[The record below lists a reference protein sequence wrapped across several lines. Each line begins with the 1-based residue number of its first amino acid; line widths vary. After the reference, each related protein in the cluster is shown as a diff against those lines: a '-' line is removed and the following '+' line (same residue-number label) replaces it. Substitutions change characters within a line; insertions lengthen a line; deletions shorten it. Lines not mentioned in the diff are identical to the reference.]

1 MILDG
6 LPARTTLTKG
16 HGTENDFVI
25 VPDPDGALEIAP
37 ARVAA
42 LCDRRAGIGADGV
55 LRVVRTARMPGYE
68 DQAAQAEFFM
78 DYRNADGSVAEM
90 CGNGVRVFAL
100 FLTARGYV
108 KGGAVGEAVEFAV
121 GTRGGI
127 KRVVLKATGENTADV
142 TVDMGVPQFP
152 TERGAVTVDVKGTPK
167 PAVDVDM
174 GNPHAVVFVDS
185 TDDAGSLYEM
195 PTVSP
200 AGVYTEGVNVEFAA
214 DVAPRH
220 LAMRVY
226 ERGVGETRSC
236 GTGACAVMIAAA
248 RRDAAEAGTP
258 YTVDVP
264 GGRLRFVE
272 RADGHLEMT
281 GPAALVFDIAPL
293 DIIPSAT
300 PANR

>member
-6 LPARTTLTKG
+6 LPTPTKG

-25 VPDPDGALEIAP
+25 VPDPDGALDITAEHV
-37 ARVAA
+37 AR
-42 LCDRRAGIGADGV
+42 LCDRRAGIGADGL
-55 LRVVRTARMPGYE
+55 LRVVRTAKMAGYE
-68 DQAAQAEFFM
+68 DQAAEAEFFM

-100 FLTARGYV
+100 YLTARGFLDDITRF
-108 KGGAVGEAVEFAV
+108 GV
-121 GTRGGI
+121 GTRGGV
-127 KRVVLKATGENTADV
+127 KYVTLTHTGENTADV
-142 TVDMGVPQFP
+142 TVDMGIPVFP
-152 TERGAVTVDVKGTPK
+152 DTRGNVTVEVKGTPK

-185 TDDAGSLYEM
+185 TDDAGHLYEM
-195 PTVSP
+195 PAVAP
-200 AGVYTEGVNVEFAA
+200 AGSYPEGVNVEFAA

-248 RRDAAEAGTP
+248 RRDGAAPGTE

-272 RADGHLEMT
+272 HSDGRLAMT
-281 GPAALVFDIAPL
+281 GPARLLFDVTAPG
-293 DIIPSAT
+293 T
-300 PANR
+300 R

>member
-6 LPARTTLTKG
+6 LPTLTKG

-25 VPDPDGALEIAP
+25 VPDPDGALEITAG
-37 ARVAA
+37 RVAG
-42 LCDRRAGIGADGV
+42 LCDRRAGIGADGL
-55 LRVVRTARMPGYE
+55 LRVVRTAKMPGYE
-68 DQAAQAEFFM
+68 DQAGEAEFFM

-100 FLTARGYV
+100 YLKARGYV
-108 KGGAVGEAVEFAV
+108 EDAARFGVA
-121 GTRGGI
+121 TRGGV
-127 KRVVLKATGENTADV
+127 KYVTFTTTGALTADV
-142 TVDMGVPQFP
+142 TVDMGVPVFP
-152 TERGAVTVDVKGTPK
+152 TSRGDLTVEVKGEHK

-185 TDDAGSLYEM
+185 TDDAGPLYEQ
-195 PTVSP
+195 PGIAPPGSYP
-200 AGVYTEGVNVEFAA
+200 DGVNVEFAA

-248 RRDAAEAGTP
+248 RRDGAAPGTG

-272 RADGHLEMT
+272 RADGRLEMT
-281 GPAALVFDIAPL
+281 GPAELLFDLTAPE
-293 DIIPSAT
+293 DA
-300 PANR
+300 

>member
-6 LPARTTLTKG
+6 LPTLTKG

-25 VPDPDGALEIAP
+25 VPDPDGALEITASQV
-37 ARVAA
+37 AR
-42 LCDRRAGIGADGV
+42 LCDRRAGIGADGL
-55 LRVVRTARMPGYE
+55 LRVVRTAKVPGYE
-68 DQAAQAEFFM
+68 DQASEAEFFM

-100 FLTARGYV
+100 YLKARGYV
-108 KGGAVGEAVEFAV
+108 EDATGFGVA
-121 GTRGGI
+121 TRGGV
-127 KRVVLKATGENTADV
+127 KHVTFTATGALTADV
-142 TVDMGVPQFP
+142 TVDMGVPVFP
-152 TERGAVTVDVKGTPK
+152 TTRGDLTVEVKGERK

-185 TDDAGSLYEM
+185 TDDAGTLYER
-195 PTVSP
+195 PDVAPHGSYP
-200 AGVYTEGVNVEFAA
+200 DGVNVEFAA
-214 DVAPRH
+214 DLAPRH

-248 RRDAAEAGTP
+248 RRDGAEPGTG

-272 RADGHLEMT
+272 RADGRLEMT
-281 GPAALVFDIAPL
+281 GPAELLFDLTAPK
-293 DIIPSAT
+293 DA
-300 PANR
+300 

>member
-6 LPARTTLTKG
+6 LPTATKG

-25 VPDPDGALEIAP
+25 VPDPDGALQISAAQV
-37 ARVAA
+37 AR
-42 LCDRRAGIGADGV
+42 LCDRRAGIGADGL
-55 LRVVRTARMPGYE
+55 LRVVRTARFLEQEPLPGYE
-68 DQAAQAEFFM
+68 DQAAEAEFFM

-100 FLTARGYV
+100 YLRARGF
-108 KGGAVGEAVEFAV
+108 VGDATEFGVA
-121 GTRGGI
+121 TRAGV
-127 KRVVLKATGENTADV
+127 KRVTLADAGPTSAEV
-142 TVDMGVPQFP
+142 TVDMGVPVFP
-152 TERGAVTVDVKGTPK
+152 TTRGDITVAVKGVPK

-185 TDDAGSLYEM
+185 TDDAGPLYE
-195 PTVSP
+195 PPEVSP
-200 AGVYTEGVNVEFAA
+200 SGSYPEGVNVEFAA

-220 LAMRVY
+220 LAMRVH

-248 RRDAAEAGTP
+248 RRDQAAPGTE

-272 RADGHLEMT
+272 RPDGRLEMT
-281 GPAALVFDIAPL
+281 GPAELVFDLVAPG
-293 DIIPSAT
+293 A
-300 PANR
+300 